1 MNNNKKAA
9 IKTFLSKME
18 EFAEFVKGEQDGKNT
33 NKKDYEV
40 GYGKPPESGK
50 FKKGQSGNPKGRKKK
65 VVPTN
70 VADAI
75 KYELSQTNTILNSK
89 GVKEK
94 VPTVVLLAKVILKDA
109 LAKDGNSRKLLL
121 QSKAFM
127 NADVLRFAEQLEKTT
142 YQNEENEWL
151 SDEERKLAYKFL
163 CDAIDHICK
172 NADIS
177 DD

>member
-1 MNNNKKAA
+1 MKNNKKAA

>member
-1 MNNNKKAA
+1 MDKNNKKNINA
-9 IKTFLSKME
+9 FVSKMKA
-18 EFAEFVKGEQDGKNT
+18 FTEFVKGQSIEEYNNT
-33 NKKDYEV
+33 KDYEV

-163 CDAIDHICK
+163 YDAIDHICK

>member
-18 EFAEFVKGEQDGKNT
+18 EFAEFVKDEQDGKNT
-33 NKKDYEV
+33 NKKEYEV
-40 GYGKPPESGK
+40 GYCKPPESGK

>member
-9 IKTFLSKME
+9 IKTFLSKMG

-40 GYGKPPESGK
+40 GHGKPPESGE

-127 NADVLRFAEQLEKTT
+127 NADVLSFAEQLEKTT
-142 YQNEENEWL
+142 YQNEENDWL
-151 SDEERKLAYKFL
+151 SDEERRLAYKFL

>member
-33 NKKDYEV
+33 NKKEYEV
-40 GYGKPPESGK
+40 GYCKPPESGK

>member
-163 CDAIDHICK
+163 CDAIDYICK
-172 NADIS
+172 NAAL
-177 DD
+177 

>member
-163 CDAIDHICK
+163 CDAIDYICK
-172 NADIS
+172 NTDIS

>member
-163 CDAIDHICK
+163 CDAIDYICK